1 MKKVKTNKKWKT
13 KKSRNKKETKKC
25 LIIIPFLLLYVII
38 IPLIIIA
45 LIKRK
50 RNLKLKEKIEK
61 YFLSNSSDEMYYK
74 GEKVSK
80 SRLIDDY
87 LVNITN
93 KNKFEKNK
101 EKEKFNKFYYLPEYS
116 DDPEIQAVIRK
127 KVYEVISNIRNKT
140 INKIDTIFV
149 NRANPFGNNI
159 RMQSNN
165 IKRPHSK
172 KMVNKK

>member
-13 KKSRNKKETKKC
+13 KKSKNKKKTKKC

-38 IPLIIIA
+38 IPLIIISI
-45 LIKRK
+45 IKRK
-50 RNLKLKEKIEK
+50 RNLKKKEKIEK

-80 SRLIDDY
+80 SKLIEDY

-93 KNKFEKNK
+93 KNKLEKNK
-101 EKEKFNKFYYLPEYS
+101 EKEKFNKFYYLPEYP
-116 DDPEIQAVIRK
+116 DDPQIQSVIRK

-149 NRANPFGNNI
+149 SRANPFGNNVVCV
-159 RMQSNN
+159 NN
-165 IKRPHSK
+165 AIFYCEVS
-172 KMVNKK
+172 